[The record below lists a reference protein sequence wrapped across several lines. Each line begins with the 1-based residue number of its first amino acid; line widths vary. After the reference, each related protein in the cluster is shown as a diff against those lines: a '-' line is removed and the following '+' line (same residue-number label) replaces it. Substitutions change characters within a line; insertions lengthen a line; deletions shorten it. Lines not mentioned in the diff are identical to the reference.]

1 MKARFFME
9 RALQFVYEILRSF
22 LSHFLPVCAKISP
35 DENNGGVFT
44 KNRQKAAGLAAALLL
59 LAGGGWFLYSSGFF
73 QAVQSLDALRDYI
86 HRFTP
91 YSHLLFFLVQFLSV
105 VLAPIPSNITAAAG
119 GVLFGTWPAFL
130 LTFAAVVAGSL
141 LVFWLARVLGRDFA
155 DRIVSQK
162 LSEKYQGI
170 LHAKTSVFLTLAFLF
185 PFFPDDMLC
194 ILAGLTSLSFR
205 RFTLIVLLARPWGL
219 LFASALG
226 GATLGMSP
234 WVMVPVAVFG
244 LALFLIGLKYGD
256 KVEEMILGRLKK
268 RKNGKKK

>member
-22 LSHFLPVCAKISP
+22 LSHFLPICAKISP

-44 KNRQKAAGLAAALLL
+44 KNRQKAAGFAAALLL

-73 QAVQSLDALRDYI
+73 QAVQSLDALRAYI
-86 HRFTP
+86 DRFTP

-130 LTFAAVVAGSL
+130 LTFAAVVTGSL

-170 LHAKTSVFLTLAFLF
+170 LHAKASAFLTLAFLF

-194 ILAGLTSLSFR
+194 ILAGLTSMSFR

-244 LALFLIGLKYGD
+244 LALFLLGLKYGD

-268 RKNGKKK
+268 RKNGKTK